1 MVTTSS
7 GQASSHHGSW
17 FPQCESQ
24 VQTLPFR
31 ASEIILG
38 HFCVSFNDGRY
49 LDSTSLLNQLKSDF
63 QPSEIWGVI
72 CLAIEEPHWCL
83 LSELSCFLEALQ
95 SLLGCKEK
103 SLTKSWWS

>member
-17 FPQCESQ
+17 FLQCESQ

-38 HFCVSFNDGRY
+38 HFCVSFNEGRY
-49 LDSTSLLNQLKSDF
+49 WDSTSLLNQLKSDF
-63 QPSEIWGVI
+63 
-72 CLAIEEPHWCL
+72 
-83 LSELSCFLEALQ
+83 
-95 SLLGCKEK
+95 SLLRFGV
-103 SLTKSWWS
+103 